1 MPLPSFGLDD
11 EAAEATEAEPIS
23 PLAIDE
29 ALIDDD
35 ELLPGSALEDDVEG
49 QVECFLETLPVVE
62 AHKVVN
68 SLLESASS
76 KGVEETEEEQSDRI
90 EESCEFLLRLLEFCP
105 SAEKRQAVLE
115 TWLRNNPHDKRG
127 KKTFSPATSTD
138 FLELR
143 RIQRLNSNVMTPA
156 VSMRA
161 EEKSGKPKC
170 FGRGEPGDHLYT
182 VYEFAPVQEA
192 FRSHD
197 QQCPGSID
205 AKCLAK
211 VLRVGGLTDDEIA
224 KLLQGAGVSTDQ
236 LVDYEAF
243 LQWMFKS

>member
-76 KGVEETEEEQSDRI
+76 KGEQSDRI

-161 EEKSGKPKC
+161 EALSLCVLGGEESGN
-170 FGRGEPGDHLYT
+170 
-182 VYEFAPVQEA
+182 
-192 FRSHD
+192 
-197 QQCPGSID
+197 ID